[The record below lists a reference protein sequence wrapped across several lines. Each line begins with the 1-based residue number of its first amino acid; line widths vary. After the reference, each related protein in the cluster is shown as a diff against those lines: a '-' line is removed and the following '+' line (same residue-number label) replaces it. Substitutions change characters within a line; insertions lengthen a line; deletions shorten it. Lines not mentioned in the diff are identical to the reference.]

1 MLYLTADG
9 GGTKLVTLLF
19 DDQLRLISSGISGG
33 TNTNFRPPDAV
44 LADMQAAVD
53 ACVGDSHPVIEN
65 AVCVIVGPTDEFL
78 SCVRRRAELK
88 AYRIGFSLLFVVI
101 WLMGMGF
108 LSRNVEW
115 CAVFMLASMS
125 LIYGLVL
132 FLTNYLL
139 YRYER
144 ME

>member
-1 MLYLTADG
+1 MG
-9 GGTKLVTLLF
+9 GIL
-19 DDQLRLISSGISGG
+19 
-33 TNTNFRPPDAV
+33 DA
-44 LADMQAAVD
+44 QKAA
-53 ACVGDSHPVIEN
+53 EY
-65 AVCVIVGPTDEFL
+65 
-78 SCVRRRAELK
+78 RRRAELK